1 MKIAVTYDKD
11 NGTVFQHFGHSEAFK
26 VYQVEDGEVGAGE
39 VMGTDGAGHEALA
52 GVLKNHDIDVLLCG
66 GMGSGAQ
73 AALAEAGIEVCSG
86 VTGDADQAVV
96 DYLAGKLESA
106 GVNCDHHDHEHGH
119 D

>member
-86 VTGDADQAVV
+86 VTGDADQAVA

-106 GVNCDHHDHEHGH
+106 GVNCDHHD
-119 D
+119 